1 MEKISA
7 TYNYPILIGSIILQ
21 NSKVHMFNYLYKIY
35 PKLFGD
41 YKVLYMDTDS
51 IFAKLNISYEEYL
64 KILEENK
71 DLFGKKIGQN
81 EPECVD
87 NPIKEF
93 ISLSSKCYSYICK
106 KDIEKNKN
114 RLKNNIVHSKG
125 IADSYKNK
133 YIDHA
138 LFKKTLV
145 ENMKPNKIS
154 FNNISVKNQQI
165 KTNTIV
171 KNNIEILNDKRYI
184 SDINENIP
192 HTLYIG

>member
-1 MEKISA
+1 MEKTSV
-7 TYNYPILIGSIILQ
+7 TCNYLILIGSIILQ
-21 NSKVHMFNYLYKIY
+21 NSKVHMLNYLYKIY
-35 PKLFGD
+35 PRLFGD

-51 IFAKLNISYEEYL
+51 IYAKLNISHDEYL

-71 DLFGKKIGQN
+71 DLFGKFIGGM
-81 EPECVD
+81 EAECID

-106 KDIEKNKN
+106 NDIENNKNK
-114 RLKNNIVHSKG
+114 LKNNIVHSKG
-125 IADSYKNK
+125 IANSY
-133 YIDHA
+133 
-138 LFKKTLV
+138 
-145 ENMKPNKIS
+145 IS

-171 KNNIEILNDKRYI
+171 KNNIEFLNDKGYI

-192 HTLYIG
+192 HTLYIE